1 MKKRIFSG
9 AQPTG
14 HLHIGNYLG
23 ALKNWVALQDEYE
36 AFYCIVNLHAITLP
50 QNPAEL
56 RQKTLDL
63 ARIYLAAGVDPEK
76 STIFIQSDV
85 PEHAELTW
93 ILSCISRMGELERM
107 TQFKDK
113 TKIKEFDNES
123 LSQFFSSQE
132 FQQYGEENE
141 VVRHFVK
148 EIQAG
153 KITASN
159 LRGHLEIFIR
169 LRSFFETQES
179 EQENYSPPMMR
190 TFLELLIQV
199 LSSLERERA
208 GVGLFTY
215 PLLMASDILLY
226 QTDLVPVG
234 QDQKQHL
241 ELCRDLAER
250 FNRDFGET
258 FKIPEPYIPK
268 MGASI
273 KSLQDPSKKMSK
285 SDENANGS
293 IFLLDDA
300 DTITKKI
307 KRAVTD
313 SGTDITFDETRP
325 AITNLLTIYQLIT
338 DKSQDECVA
347 HFAGKGYGDFKGEL
361 AEATVEFLKPFQE
374 RIKQFGDE
382 KLKSILS
389 TGAEKAKAVASE
401 TLKTVY
407 QRTGLK

>member
-14 HLHIGNYLG
+14 QLHIGNYLG
-23 ALKNWVALQDEYE
+23 ALKNWVALQDDYD
-36 AFYCIVNLHAITLP
+36 ALYCIVNLHAITLP
-50 QNPAEL
+50 QDPATL
-56 RQKTLDL
+56 RQATLDL
-63 ARIYLAAGVDPEK
+63 ARIYLAAGVDAEK

-85 PEHAELTW
+85 AEHAELTW
-93 ILSCISRMGELERM
+93 ILSCIARMGELERM

-113 TKIKEFDNES
+113 ATRRGSE
-123 LSQFFSSQE
+123 
-132 FQQYGEENE
+132 G
-141 VVRHFVK
+141 
-148 EIQAG
+148 
-153 KITASN
+153 AS
-159 LRGHLEIFIR
+159 
-169 LRSFFETQES
+169 
-179 EQENYSPPMMR
+179 
-190 TFLELLIQV
+190 
-199 LSSLERERA
+199 ERA

-215 PLLMASDILLY
+215 PVLMASDILLY

-250 FNRDFGET
+250 FNRDFGAT

-300 DTITKKI
+300 DTIRAKI

-313 SGTDITFDETRP
+313 SGTEITFDETRP

-338 DKSQDECVA
+338 DKSPDECVA
-347 HFAGKGYGDFKGEL
+347 HFAGKGYGQFKTEL
-361 AEATVEFLKPFQE
+361 ADATIDFLKPFQQ
-374 RIKQFGDE
+374 RIKQFDE
-382 KLKSILS
+382 ETLKSILNN
-389 TGAEKAKAVASE
+389 GAERARTIAAK
-401 TLKTVY
+401 TLSDVYSKTGIKY
-407 QRTGLK
+407 A